1 MDKQRKREQALIM
14 WEGVIKLM
22 PTDLQ
27 VESAV
32 WNCQLEA
39 REVAEE
45 LVEYIRAMRAFPNAT
60 KHEVFF
66 EENK

>member
-1 MDKQRKREQALIM
+1 MDRQRKREQALVM

-27 VESAV
+27 VEAAV
-32 WNCQLEA
+32 WNCQQEA

-45 LVEYIRAMRAFPNAT
+45 LVEYIHAIRAFPKAT
-60 KHEVFF
+60 KHEIFF